1 MTSRK
6 RYKKDTKEND
16 ITMSQNYASYQKRAA
31 ERAQRAAQNGEGKT
45 FQKVGFLKLK
55 HDGDVALVRINVS
68 KPEDLMLADYHQLD
82 ASTKYMKVECT
93 GAGCPFCAE
102 AEKQAEANKN
112 TKEPITVSKA
122 KARVFVPML
131 VSYRQPDNTF
141 SAPEPVIMDAPAAG
155 KSDFVKPLVDKIID
169 FGPLGSH
176 VLKLTRRGEKLDTTY
191 ALDYVPTYDNDSIIP
206 NDFSAFTN
214 FRIDK
219 HSYWVKTNDEMNTFL
234 ATGQFPANVTATTAT
249 AASTAMTTDAM
260 AAAEQAS
267 YVASTTGAPTYSA
280 PSTAAPEQKAVET
293 EIPRRN
299 PNFQA
304 RW

>member
-1 MTSRK
+1 
-6 RYKKDTKEND
+6 
-16 ITMSQNYASYQKRAA
+16 MSQNYADYQKRAA
-31 ERAQRAAQNGEGKT
+31 ERAQRAAQGGEGKT

-68 KPEDLMLADYHQLD
+68 KPEELMLADYHQLD
-82 ASTKYMKVECT
+82 ASTKFMKVECT
-93 GAGCPFCAE
+93 GAGCPFCRE
-102 AEKQAEANKN
+102 AEIEAEANKKDKN
-112 TKEPITVSKA
+112 SPVKVSKA

-155 KSDFVKPLVDKIID
+155 KSDFVKPLVDKLID
-169 FGPLGSH
+169 FGPLGAH

-191 ALDYVPTYDNDSIIP
+191 ALDYVPTFDNDSIIP

-219 HSYWVKTNDEMNTFL
+219 HSYWVKTNDEINIFL
-234 ATGQFPANVTATTAT
+234 TTGQFPAATTATTATTAT
-249 AASTAMTTDAM
+249 AASTVAATDAM
-260 AAAEQAS
+260 AAAEQAP
-267 YVASTTGAPTYSA
+267 YVAPATEAPAYSA
-280 PSTAAPEQKAVET
+280 PSTVTPEPKAAEAET
-293 EIPRRN
+293 PRRN

-304 RW
+304 HW